1 MALVSEAG
9 DWQKNPSSPKKK
21 WANDLLVT
29 SAATFFFPNETEA
42 QSSRR
47 AYQFLFNS
55 EMFSPVWSTV
65 HMYPVKMVTK
75 NTSFLSKVKNFWKRR
90 FLVYLWTDED
100 GGSLG

>member
-1 MALVSEAG
+1 MKRAIDKKIQVLPRRNEPMTFWSLVQPA
-9 DWQKNPSSPKKK
+9 
-21 WANDLLVT
+21 
-29 SAATFFFPNETEA
+29 FFFPNETEA